1 MLGDAG
7 IAKSEGGDL
16 DLPDG
21 KSVVSLRIFEERIDR
36 RSTLIDLVGNTPL
49 LRLAQIDPNLPPNV
63 AVYAKAEWYNPGGSV
78 KDRPAL
84 WMIRDGERR
93 GLLRP
98 GVRIADA
105 TSGNTGIAYATLGA
119 ALGYQVTL
127 ALPAN
132 ASPERRRILR
142 SLGAELLLTD
152 PLEGMD
158 AAIRKIRALVRE
170 HPERYFYP
178 DQYNN
183 SANPRAHEEST
194 GPEIWA
200 QTGGRVTHFV
210 AALGT
215 SGTFMGIGRF
225 LRARNPDVRLIAV
238 QPDGPYH
245 ALEGVK
251 HMASTTLVPGI
262 YDPTLADAIIEIRSE
277 EAFAMARRLART
289 EGLMVGV
296 SAAANVAAALR
307 VARDLRE
314 GVVVTILCDGAAKYL
329 SDRFWED
336 GDGRDGE
343 GI

>member
-1 MLGDAG
+1 MSRLA
-7 IAKSEGGDL
+7 L
-16 DLPDG
+16 
-21 KSVVSLRIFEERIDR
+21 EERIDR
-36 RSTLIDLVGNTPL
+36 RSTLVELVGNTPL
-49 LRLAQIDPNLPPNV
+49 LRLTRIDPDLPPGV
-63 AVYAKAEWYNPGGSV
+63 AIYAKAEWYNPGGSV

-132 ASPERRRILR
+132 ASPERLRILR
-142 SLGAELLLTD
+142 SLGAELVLTD

-158 AAIRKIRALVRE
+158 AAIRRIRALVQE
-170 HPERYFYP
+170 NPERYFYP

-183 SANPRAHEEST
+183 PANPRAHEEST
-194 GPEIWA
+194 GPEIWV
-200 QTGGRVTHFV
+200 QTGGQVTHFV

-215 SGTFMGIGRF
+215 SGTFMGTGRF
-225 LRARNPDVRLIAV
+225 LRAQNPNVRLFAV

-262 YDPTLADAIIEIRSE
+262 YDPTLADGIIEVRSE
-277 EAFAMARRLART
+277 DAFAMARHLART
-289 EGLMVGV
+289 EGLMVGI
-296 SAAANVAAALR
+296 SAAANVVAALR
-307 VARDLRE
+307 VAHELRR

-329 SDRFWED
+329 SDRFWDD